1 MLLATPI
8 SFIGAQNTA
17 WIDNFA
23 NGLLVNVLPLLVTL
37 LSAFAVV
44 YFVWGVVLFIA
55 QTSNEQAREDGKQRM
70 IWGLV
75 ALFVLVSVWGLVVL
89 LQTIIGADG
98 ASTPYAPQTSYINLQ
113 DNYLS

>member
-1 MLLATPI
+1 MLLSTPL
-8 SFIGAQNTA
+8 SFIGAQSTV
-17 WIDNFA
+17 WIDVMVN
-23 NGLLVNVLPLLVTL
+23 NLLNLLPLVVTI

-55 QTSNEQAREDGKQRM
+55 QSSNEQAREDGKQRM

-89 LQTIIGADG
+89 LQTIVGADG
-98 ASTPYAPQTSYINLQ
+98 TVTPTAPQTSYIDLYN
-113 DNYLS
+113 NYLS